1 MATAEGSGKSSQ
13 SESAVV
19 TRFGG
24 SGATTDVREELL
36 AQATQATA
44 QAIDE
49 VLSHI
54 SSNPKLLAVTP
65 AVPKETA
72 LVADL
77 SLMSMV
83 LNRGSEAGYRVGLKL
98 SIEKIIRE
106 VKDPA
111 TGEVLR
117 TVTEPV
123 GKVQITEV
131 DTKSSVAK
139 ILSGSRFAIGD
150 LARPV
155 GY

>member
-24 SGATTDVREELL
+24 SGATRDVREELL
-36 AQATQATA
+36 DQATA

-65 AVPKETA
+65 AVPKEA